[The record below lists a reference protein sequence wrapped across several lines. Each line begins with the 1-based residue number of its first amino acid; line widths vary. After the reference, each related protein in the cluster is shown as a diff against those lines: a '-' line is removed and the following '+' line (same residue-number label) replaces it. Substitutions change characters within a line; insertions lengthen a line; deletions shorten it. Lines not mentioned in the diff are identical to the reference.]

1 MPTPVP
7 IGNNP
12 FSALLPRDSGI
23 RQDSWR
29 WGIVKQVNPLRVQLD
44 GDTAPLNGTPDT
56 LTPVRVN
63 DRVRVHIYNRRSTV
77 IGVSGGAVV
86 ESVPYADSARIV
98 RSEPLVV
105 SAGKFRV
112 AASTPAP
119 RVYMQGGRVWL
130 AGRAVAGQQPTRYSY
145 SGVYFTLPSWARP
158 EQKLVFTI
166 VFSGAV
172 SVVTIEKNGT
182 GEAYFYTDGDA
193 NNTIVFDGL
202 SWPDPAIA

>member
-12 FSALLPRDSGI
+12 FSALLPRDSSI

-29 WGIVKQVNPLRVQLD
+29 WGTVKQVKPLRVQLD
-44 GDTAPLNGTPDT
+44 GDTAALAGTPDT

-130 AGRAVAGQQPTRYSY
+130 AGRAVASKQPTKYSY
-145 SGVYFTLPSWARP
+145 SGVYFTVPVWARP
-158 EQKLVFTI
+158 AHKSVFSL

-172 SVVTIEKNGT
+172 AVLTVSTDGS

-193 NNTIVFDGL
+193 NNTVVFDGL